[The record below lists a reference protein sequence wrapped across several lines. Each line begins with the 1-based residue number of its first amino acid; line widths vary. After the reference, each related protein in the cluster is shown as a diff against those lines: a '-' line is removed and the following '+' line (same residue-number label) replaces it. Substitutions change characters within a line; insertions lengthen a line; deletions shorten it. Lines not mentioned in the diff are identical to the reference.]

1 MGIGNLIGWVVCGLV
16 VGLIA
21 RMIVPGR
28 QSMGLLMTTVM
39 GIAGALVGGFLY
51 SMIWGRPNGP
61 GTAQYNWDG
70 WLVSILGASLLVW
83 LGTKMKSRTRP

>member
-1 MGIGNLIGWVVCGLV
+1 MGIGNLIGWVVCGLI

-28 QSMGLLMTTVM
+28 QSMGLLLTTVM

-51 SMIWGRPNGP
+51 SMIWGRADGP
-61 GTAQYNWDG
+61 GSTQDNWYG

-83 LGTKMKSRTRP
+83 LSTKMTSRTRL